1 VGEPV
6 FWGESQE
13 GQLGCPNPSANLI
26 GVNQA
31 FSLPE
36 RYLHAFYC
44 RKISNKSIY
53 RERKHT
59 VNVILKLSIILVV
72 GFIFGKFA
80 KMLKLPNVSGY
91 LIAGLFLGPS
101 FFNFVS
107 PEESESFE
115 IISELTLSFI
125 AFGIG
130 SEFMLKDIVAMGKK
144 IAIITLAEV
153 VGAIGVVF
161 SVMYFIFNQ
170 DFAFSLVIA
179 SMSAATA
186 PAATIMVI
194 RQYRAY
200 GPVTKTILPV
210 VALDDVYGI
219 MAFGIALSIAKIL
232 VGNDGF
238 SLLKIVGVPLMEIF
252 GSLLLGLVL
261 GVIISLL
268 TKKSDPKDELQIKT
282 LFFIGLSAGISMLLG
297 LSPLLTNIM
306 MGATLANMRS
316 FSNRSFSSVN
326 DFVAIFYVLFFTL
339 AGASLDLSILWGVGF
354 VGVGYIIAR
363 ASGKIFGSYVGAVIT
378 KAEPTVRKYMGFAL
392 LPQGGISIGLSVLV
406 MQQLPQY
413 SVAITTIIMASVL
426 FYETLGPIFA
436 KIAIQK
442 SGEIDALPSFEDMF
456 EPSAAH

>member
-1 VGEPV
+1 M
-6 FWGESQE
+6 
-13 GQLGCPNPSANLI
+13 
-26 GVNQA
+26 
-31 FSLPE
+31 
-36 RYLHAFYC
+36 
-44 RKISNKSIY
+44 
-53 RERKHT
+53 
-59 VNVILKLSIILVV
+59 NVILKLSIILVV

-153 VGAIGVVF
+153 VGAIAVVF

-210 VALDDVYGI
+210 VALDDVFGI

-238 SLLKIVGVPLMEIF
+238 SLLKIVGVPLVEIF

-261 GVIISLL
+261 GIILSLL

-339 AGASLDLSILWGVGF
+339 AGASLNLSILWGVGL
-354 VGVGYIIAR
+354 VGIGYIIAR
-363 ASGKIFGSYVGAVIT
+363 ASGKIFGAYVGAVMT
-378 KAEPTVRKYMGFAL
+378 KAEPTVRKYLGFAL

-436 KIAIQK
+436 KIAIHK